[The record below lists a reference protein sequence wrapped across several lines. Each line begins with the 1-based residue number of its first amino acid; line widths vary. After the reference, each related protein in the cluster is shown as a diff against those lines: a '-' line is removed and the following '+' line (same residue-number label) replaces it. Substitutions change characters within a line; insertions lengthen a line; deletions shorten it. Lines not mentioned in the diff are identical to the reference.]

1 MIIDDKSAH
10 IGFIRK
16 KEAESH
22 LKMYSEDELFSGDGW
37 LGKPVKTV
45 MGLLPPL
52 ADKEDIT
59 ALDLGCGI
67 GRSCIPIAQ
76 FFSDKHCT
84 IDCVD
89 ILEYAIEKLSDNAK
103 KYAVENNIN
112 GIVSSIDDFRIE
124 PGHYDLIIAVS
135 ALEHMDS
142 EESFK
147 RKLFEIRD
155 GLKSGGVVCII
166 MNSEITE
173 TDLFS
178 NEPLIPQFE
187 INLEA
192 EKLRVLLRE
201 AFKGFEVLKETV
213 KEQSYKVPRDS
224 IIALLKTKSVT
235 FVAKKG

>member
-22 LKMYSEDELFSGDGW
+22 FKMYSENELFSGDGW
-37 LGKPVKTV
+37 FGKPVKTV
-45 MGLLPPL
+45 MDLLPL
-52 ADKEDIT
+52 FDCKEEIS
-59 ALDLGCGI
+59 ALDLGCGV
-67 GRSCIPIAQ
+67 GRNSIPIAQ
-76 FFSDKHCT
+76 NFSGKRCV

-89 ILEYAIEKLSDNAK
+89 ILDYAIEKLSDNAK
-103 KYAVENNIN
+103 KYAVERSIN
-112 GIVSSIDDFRIE
+112 GIVSPIDDFRIK
-124 PGHYDLIIAVS
+124 PGYYDLIIAVS

-142 EESFK
+142 EESFN

-155 GLKSGGVVCII
+155 GLNPGGVVCFI

-187 INLEA
+187 INIKA
-192 EKLRVLLRE
+192 ENLQVLLRE

-213 KEQSYKVPRDS
+213 KEQSYKVPWDS
-224 IIALLKTKSVT
+224 TTALLQTKVVT
-235 FVAKKG
+235 FAAKNR